1 MKLTCFPEPQ
11 IPNYIRRY
19 NKKVADCF
27 KFMKLDISVYF
38 SLLTT
43 SFIFLIFIFFK
54 IIFSFQVCHFF
65 FLTTLLN
72 IWASQVALLVKNPPT
87 NAGDTRDGVSLPGLG
102 RSTGVGNGNPLQ
114 YSCLENSMD
123 RGSWWATVHGATKS
137 LTQLSTHTIGDLI
150 YNQSS
155 IPLSSSH
162 YK

>member
-114 YSCLENSMD
+114 YSCLGNPMD
-123 RGSWWATVHGATKS
+123 RGAWLATVLGIAKS
-137 LTQLSTHTIGDLI
+137 WTQMSDWVCVHVVYG
-150 YNQSS
+150 
-155 IPLSSSH
+155 
-162 YK
+162 